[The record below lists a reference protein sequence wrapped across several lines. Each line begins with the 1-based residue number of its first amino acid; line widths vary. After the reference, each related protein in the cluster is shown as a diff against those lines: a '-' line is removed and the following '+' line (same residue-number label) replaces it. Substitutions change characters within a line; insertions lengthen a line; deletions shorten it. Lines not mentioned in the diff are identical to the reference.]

1 MKAGG
6 PQDSTAAQRVSGPGV
21 SSLTKISGAL
31 PATLASGTLNERFA
45 GRAVAGQFMG
55 FDEQGFAKLKTG
67 NLVLQL
73 LLPVGTK
80 MPAIG
85 ARLVVNIAAQDRTL
99 GVPTRNEN
107 ILDSDHEDVDGPVLR
122 SFISQ
127 LDQAELEQGAEN
139 ALRRKLADSNQ
150 DPNKILDKAEVSEE
164 GQLLGRVVD
173 RIHPR
178 ETVRLQLLSTQL
190 GLLGDADTETS
201 REVSSGSGR
210 HPLMEA
216 LGLKAAD
223 GLVLGSKINL
233 LARQIAQAVERSGL
247 FYESHLRQWKDGKR
261 TKQSLLEEP
270 QNDWKAT
277 AALGGRSGDAMQP
290 EQVRASLMANQQL
303 NLLINPRLMLMFPGL
318 QGETIQVTLQRED
331 PEGDDRQEGHPD
343 NSGKP
348 KSGKVAAWSFEL
360 VMHLQKVGQ
369 VKAKLMLSGLD
380 QSLQLEVEPEYLAQ
394 FRLFGHEIKET
405 LQLSGLVIRPKSPTK
420 SDENP

>member
-1 MKAGG
+1 
-6 PQDSTAAQRVSGPGV
+6 
-21 SSLTKISGAL
+21 
-31 PATLASGTLNERFA
+31 
-45 GRAVAGQFMG
+45 
-55 FDEQGFAKLKTG
+55 
-67 NLVLQL
+67 
-73 LLPVGTK
+73 

-99 GVPTRNEN
+99 GLLGSNQN
-107 ILDSDHEDVDGPVLR
+107 ILDSELEDADSPVLR

-139 ALRRKLADSNQ
+139 ALRRKLADSNP
-150 DPNKILDKAEVSEE
+150 DAVKFLDNAEVSEE

-190 GLLGDADTETS
+190 GLLGDADAQTS
-201 REVSSGSGR
+201 GEVSSSGGR

-216 LGLKAAD
+216 LGLKPADAAD
-223 GLVLGSKINL
+223 LGSKTGL

-261 TKQSLLEEP
+261 SKASLLEEP
-270 QNDWKAT
+270 QADWKVT
-277 AALGGRSGDAMQP
+277 AALGGKPTELLQP
-290 EQVRASLMANQQL
+290 EQVKASLMANQQL
-303 NLLINPRLMLMFPGL
+303 NLLVNPRLMLMLPGL

-331 PEGDDRQEGHPD
+331 SGDDEGQD
-343 NSGKP
+343 NQSDDP
-348 KSGKVAAWSFEL
+348 KRPKVAKPVVWSFEL
-360 VMHLQKVGQ
+360 LLNLQKVGE
-369 VKAKLMLSGLD
+369 VRARLMLSGMD
-380 QSLQLEVEPEYLAQ
+380 QSLQLEVEQQYLSL

-405 LQLSGLVIRPKSPTK
+405 LQLSGLVIRPHQAKA

>member
-1 MKAGG
+1 MKAEG
-6 PQDSTAAQRVSGPGV
+6 PQDSAASQRLGGLGA

-31 PATLASGTLNERFA
+31 PATLASGTMNDRFA

-55 FDEQGFAKLKTG
+55 FDDQGFAQLKTG

-73 LLPVGTK
+73 LLPIGTK

-99 GVPTRNEN
+99 GLLGSNQN
-107 ILDSDHEDVDGPVLR
+107 ILDSELEDADSPVLR

-139 ALRRKLADSNQ
+139 ALRRKLADSNP
-150 DPNKILDKAEVSEE
+150 DAVKFLDNAEVSEE

-190 GLLGDADTETS
+190 GLLGDADAQTS
-201 REVSSGSGR
+201 GEVSSSGGR

-216 LGLKAAD
+216 LGLKPADAAD
-223 GLVLGSKINL
+223 LGSKTGL

-261 TKQSLLEEP
+261 SKASLLEEP
-270 QNDWKAT
+270 QADWKVT
-277 AALGGRSGDAMQP
+277 AALGGKPTELLQP
-290 EQVRASLMANQQL
+290 EQVKASLMANQQL
-303 NLLINPRLMLMFPGL
+303 NLLVNPRLMLMLPGL

-331 PEGDDRQEGHPD
+331 SGDDEGQD
-343 NSGKP
+343 NQSDDP
-348 KSGKVAAWSFEL
+348 KRPKVAKPVVWSFEL
-360 VMHLQKVGQ
+360 LLNLQKVGE
-369 VKAKLMLSGLD
+369 VRARLMLSGMD
-380 QSLQLEVEPEYLAQ
+380 QSLLLEVEQQYLSL

-405 LQLSGLVIRPKSPTK
+405 LQLSGLVIRPHQAKA